1 MKKRRSQREFR
12 ADHDEKTCFRCRL
25 HALWEE
31 LGGKH
36 DNEPRFVLIA
46 LAEAAG
52 SILSQRGNEID
63 DVMLFMS
70 AVQKFAND
78 PSHEKDDEEDEEG
91 RGKTRH

>member
-1 MKKRRSQREFR
+1 MKNPEKKKLKRKFRE
-12 ADHDEKTCFRCRL
+12 DHDEKTCFRCRL

-31 LGGKH
+31 LGDKH

-52 SILSQRGNEID
+52 SILAQGGNSIE
-63 DVMLFMS
+63 DVMLFMG

-78 PSHEKDDEEDEEG
+78 PDHEEDDE
-91 RGKTRH
+91 GKGQTRH